1 MREKN
6 SDITTTAIEQS
17 FSAREIIA
25 NLRTQQQ
32 ASETT
37 GDIVIK
43 DDQNGEKKNRKLKTI
58 RKKIQQTIGLEYQI
72 ALVINSLGGD
82 AGEISGIQ
90 NQEIYI
96 NHDKNIYRHAEQV
109 SNSFIEARQKIDN
122 IVEEESGIL
131 GNLNITNSDEFI
143 KNDLFNQTSEVKT
156 YKEYLKQSKDVFDS
170 NVDLQ
175 KKIESFGVDIPDDE
189 NLSYTKLLASLKKVK
204 QATRDKIM
212 LLKNKTPEG
221 KEEFSNYLENE
232 INEAE
237 VMNYKT
243 EITRDSILFY
253 KDNTYESY
261 QKAMNE
267 NCISLYP
274 ETYNGKAS
282 NLKKDLIDIVKF
294 EKLSQRFGKDTV
306 KKAISRLLAQK
317 AVNLIYSLNI
327 KEDTSVENF
336 LDKTNPKKIEE
347 NKKRLSDFSQNEVQ
361 ELYKVLKDKSDF
373 LKDNDFFESLSSF
386 FAKNFYELDKTKNK
400 TKYIQDNDIEPYN
413 LEFCQYLLDTTNNR
427 PLDNDIFKEL
437 LENKIKETKELTV
450 AISEA
455 QNIIDLSKI
464 KEKYFSKYGEYLKST
479 IPLKLEKNQKLTDEF
494 NFAHI
499 HMNMGRPHN
508 LNINFKRETMRN
520 KILTQIN
527 NNKKNRDEISRK
539 IAKIIETNLD
549 SQI

>member
-1 MREKN
+1 
-6 SDITTTAIEQS
+6 
-17 FSAREIIA
+17 
-25 NLRTQQQ
+25 
-32 ASETT
+32 
-37 GDIVIK
+37 
-43 DDQNGEKKNRKLKTI
+43 
-58 RKKIQQTIGLEYQI
+58 
-72 ALVINSLGGD
+72 
-82 AGEISGIQ
+82 
-90 NQEIYI
+90 
-96 NHDKNIYRHAEQV
+96 
-109 SNSFIEARQKIDN
+109 
-122 IVEEESGIL
+122 
-131 GNLNITNSDEFI
+131 
-143 KNDLFNQTSEVKT
+143 
-156 YKEYLKQSKDVFDS
+156 
-170 NVDLQ
+170 
-175 KKIESFGVDIPDDE
+175 
-189 NLSYTKLLASLKKVK
+189 
-204 QATRDKIM
+204 
-212 LLKNKTPEG
+212 
-221 KEEFSNYLENE
+221 
-232 INEAE
+232 
-237 VMNYKT
+237 
-243 EITRDSILFY
+243 
-253 KDNTYESY
+253 
-261 QKAMNE
+261 MNE

-539 IAKIIETNLD
+539 IAKI
-549 SQI
+549 